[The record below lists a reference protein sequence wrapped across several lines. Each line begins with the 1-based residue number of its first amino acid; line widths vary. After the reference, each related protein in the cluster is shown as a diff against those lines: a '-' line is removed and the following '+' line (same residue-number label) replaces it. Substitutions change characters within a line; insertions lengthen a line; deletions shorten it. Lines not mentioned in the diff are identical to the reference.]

1 MSWNNIPNN
10 ERLHLWKKL
19 REDISVLPI
28 EHQMTMVAKFFADM
42 PFGSRT
48 IDYYTPADWPTPWEI
63 LFHGT
68 FCTSSISILMFYTF
82 ELLHTSHQINLYLV
96 KDNDVYLLPVID
108 NKFVLN
114 YELGTVNNYSNIQD
128 NFKVLQIFHDEIKM
142 LR

>member
-19 REDISVLPI
+19 REDIAVLSI

-63 LFHGT
+63 LFYGT

-82 ELLHTSHQINLYLV
+82 ELLHTNHRIDLYLV
-96 KDNDVYLLPVID
+96 EDNDVYLLPVID

-114 YELGTVNNYSNIQD
+114 YELGTVNNYSNIED
-128 NFKVLQIFHDEIKM
+128 NFKVLQTFHDEIKM

>member
-28 EHQMTMVAKFFADM
+28 DHQMTMVAKFFADM

-63 LFHGT
+63 LFYGT

-82 ELLHTSHQINLYLV
+82 ELLHTDHQINLYLV
-96 KDNDVYLLPVID
+96 EDNDVYLLPVID

-114 YELGTVNNYSNIQD
+114 YELGTVNNYSNIED